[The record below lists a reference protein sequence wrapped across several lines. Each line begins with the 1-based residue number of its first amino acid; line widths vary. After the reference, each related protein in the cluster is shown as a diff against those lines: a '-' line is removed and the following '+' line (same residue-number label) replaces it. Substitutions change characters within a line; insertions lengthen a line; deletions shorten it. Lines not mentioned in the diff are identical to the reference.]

1 MLNLIRRPISEELT
15 AYKQLFD
22 ETLNHKDPFMG
33 QALAYIR
40 NRSGKMMRPILTLL
54 VAKELG
60 TINKSAHHC
69 AISLELLHTASLV
82 HDDIVDEAKERRGQ
96 PSVNETYDNKVAV
109 LLGDYLLSLSL
120 LQASLGG
127 NIQAVDTIAQLGG
140 TLAEGEIYQ
149 LTNITREEV
158 SEDHYFHIIE
168 RKTAALFAACTRL
181 GALSSNA
188 TPEFLAIA
196 ERIGNIIGLC
206 FQIRDDIFDY
216 FTDDIGKPTGNDLRE
231 GKITLPAIYAVRTNP
246 TPQILA
252 LIKKVKQGCA
262 SAQDIAD
269 IIQFTK
275 DNGGIAVMTQK
286 RGQRLFEVKV
296 YEPGS
301 VDKAHRFRPRNLPSA
316 GSTPSTDEV
325 EQLTF

>member
-158 SEDHYFHIIE
+158 SEEHYFHIIE

-188 TPEFLAIA
+188 TPEFLAVA

-275 DNGGIAVMTQK
+275 DNGGIEYAQNKMSALKEEAIKLLEHFKNPEIKEALKLYIDYV
-286 RGQRLFEVKV
+286 
-296 YEPGS
+296 
-301 VDKAHRFRPRNLPSA
+301 VDRKL
-316 GSTPSTDEV
+316 
-325 EQLTF
+325 

>member
-275 DNGGIAVMTQK
+275 DNGGIEYAQNKMNALKEEAIKLLEHFKNPEIKEALKLYIDYV
-286 RGQRLFEVKV
+286 
-296 YEPGS
+296 
-301 VDKAHRFRPRNLPSA
+301 VDRKL
-316 GSTPSTDEV
+316 
-325 EQLTF
+325 

>member
-127 NIQAVDTIAQLGG
+127 NIQSVDTIAQLGG

-158 SEDHYFHIIE
+158 SEEHYFHIIE

-188 TPEFLAIA
+188 TPEFLAVA

-275 DNGGIAVMTQK
+275 DNGGIEYAQNKMSALKEEAIKLLEHFKNPEIKEALKLYIDYV
-286 RGQRLFEVKV
+286 
-296 YEPGS
+296 
-301 VDKAHRFRPRNLPSA
+301 VDRKL
-316 GSTPSTDEV
+316 
-325 EQLTF
+325 

>member
-262 SAQDIAD
+262 SAQNIAD

-275 DNGGIAVMTQK
+275 DNGGIEYAQNKMNALKEEAIKLLEHFKNPEIKEALKLYIDYV
-286 RGQRLFEVKV
+286 
-296 YEPGS
+296 
-301 VDKAHRFRPRNLPSA
+301 VDRKL
-316 GSTPSTDEV
+316 
-325 EQLTF
+325 

>member
-127 NIQAVDTIAQLGG
+127 NIQSVDTIAQLGG

-188 TPEFLAIA
+188 TPEFLAVA

-275 DNGGIAVMTQK
+275 DNGGIEYAQNKMSALKEEAIKLLEHFKNPEIKEALKLYIDYV
-286 RGQRLFEVKV
+286 
-296 YEPGS
+296 
-301 VDKAHRFRPRNLPSA
+301 VDRKL
-316 GSTPSTDEV
+316 
-325 EQLTF
+325 

>member
-188 TPEFLAIA
+188 TPEILAIA

-275 DNGGIAVMTQK
+275 DNGGIEYAQNKMNALKEEAIKLLEHFKNPEIKEALKLYIDYV
-286 RGQRLFEVKV
+286 
-296 YEPGS
+296 
-301 VDKAHRFRPRNLPSA
+301 VDRKL
-316 GSTPSTDEV
+316 
-325 EQLTF
+325 

>member
-275 DNGGIAVMTQK
+275 DNGGIEYAQDKMNALKEEAIKLLEHFKNPEIKEALKLYIDYV
-286 RGQRLFEVKV
+286 
-296 YEPGS
+296 
-301 VDKAHRFRPRNLPSA
+301 VDRKL
-316 GSTPSTDEV
+316 
-325 EQLTF
+325 